1 MSTRLYALLSVPQVR
16 RMLDTSH
23 NKLDLLDAINRRKTV
38 LVNTAGLGEWTP
50 LFGRV
55 IIALALQAAYRR
67 DIATEPHPALLFV
80 DEAFD
85 LMDEK
90 INTILIRSRKFGLF
104 IRFATQQ
111 YEQIPAAVRAAAAA
125 NTEVKLA
132 GGLTATDARI
142 IAPDMRTD
150 VDFLLSIAKHED
162 GTEFACHVQ
171 NELQRAVQTYHPLRS
186 TRSRSAPQS

>member
-1 MSTRLYALLSVPQVR
+1 MSASEFAWWFLAEAPCLTRTRTPRIIPRQDENSRSAGLFCKSSHQSSYYPTIQTLDQTAQDYLRQPLLRSGIAGPTKEQLSTRLYALLSVPQVR

-80 DEAFD
+80 RRGLRPDGREDQHHPDPLAQVWPLHPFRD
-85 LMDEK
+85 P
-90 INTILIRSRKFGLF
+90 TI
-104 IRFATQQ
+104 
-111 YEQIPAAVRAAAAA
+111 
-125 NTEVKLA
+125 
-132 GGLTATDARI
+132 
-142 IAPDMRTD
+142 
-150 VDFLLSIAKHED
+150 
-162 GTEFACHVQ
+162 
-171 NELQRAVQTYHPLRS
+171 
-186 TRSRSAPQS
+186 